1 MGTLLRLAASENAD
15 YDVLLHVLYNSLG
28 LTISSCTELLSV
40 FRLVRCFASSCSY
53 IHFSYLSGTQYA
65 KPSMSAFSQRQ
76 ADLSRSA

>member
-28 LTISSCTELLSV
+28 LTTSSCTELLSV
-40 FRLVRCFASSCSY
+40 CSY
-53 IHFSYLSGTQYA
+53 IHFSHLSGTQYA